1 MKEFPLD
8 DRLNIIKFN
17 IKNQKFAILG
27 IYAPCSYLKVNEESE
42 KLTDYKKI
50 IEEKIEIFNDEINF
64 ISSSDED
71 EDENSN

>member
-1 MKEFPLD
+1 M
-8 DRLNIIKFN
+8 
-17 IKNQKFAILG
+17 
-27 IYAPCSYLKVNEESE
+27 NEESE

-50 IEEKIEIFNDEINF
+50 IEEKIDIFDDEINF